1 MLKVVI
7 PDSNDKLKKQI
18 KALKFQLTQ
27 DVREEDKKIHQEALN
42 ASVKALNFREGYE
55 KFKKENPLLLNN
67 YDEWVESMEK
77 DIKEGYRCSKCG
89 NIIVNDNNYGSLAD
103 DEICKCNL

>member
-27 DVREEDKKIHQEALN
+27 DVREEDKKIHKQALN
-42 ASVKALNFREGYE
+42 DLEKALNFREGYE

-67 YDEWVESMEK
+67 YDEWVNSMEQ
-77 DIKEGYRCSKCG
+77 DIKDGYRCAKCG
-89 NIIVNDNNYGSLAD
+89 NIIVENDNDEALGE
-103 DEICKCNL
+103 DEICKCNS